1 MKKIYVGNLSFN
13 TTEQDLRNQ
22 FSNYGEISEIALI
35 KDKFTNR
42 LKGFCFI
49 TFDSQQS
56 AQDALEMNG
65 KEFLGRSLKVNMAQE
80 RNRESDDRR
89 GRRW

>member
-35 KDKFTNR
+35 RDKFTNKP
-42 LKGFCFI
+42 KGFCFI
-49 TFDSQQS
+49 TFAGQKS

-80 RNRESDDRR
+80 RNRESGGR